1 MRASL
6 LGFLLVTAVMVA
18 PVTADT
24 AMFSFVAPDAAQ
36 PTARGSDGFRFR
48 PNVDIEVTALG
59 YYDHD
64 QNGFPVVFHPVA
76 IYDFAT
82 KAQLAKVSV
91 TTTSPV
97 DGLFRYASIEPLLLA
112 AGQSYVVAGY
122 SPPLNNSN
130 VEIPTEELTTASDI
144 TFEGYRFFS
153 EGTDVNFPDQTFG
166 EPFFGPNL
174 LFRTTSA
181 PQPGDTNS
189 DGRVDLEDLN
199 NVRNS
204 FGQAGDPV
212 LGDTPPFDGQV
223 NLDDLNAV
231 RNNFGTVQAN
241 AVPEP
246 NAGLLAALFAAVLLW
261 PLARRKA
268 ML

>member
-6 LGFLLVTAVMVA
+6 LGFLLVTAVMAA
-18 PVTADT
+18 PVMADT
-24 AMFSFVAPDAAQ
+24 AMFSFVAPDAAL

-97 DGLFRYASIEPLLLA
+97 DGLFRYATIEPLLLA

-122 SPPLNNSN
+122 TSPLNNSN
-130 VEIPTEELTTASDI
+130 VEIPTNALTTACDI

-153 EGTDVNFPDQTFG
+153 EGTDVIFPDQTFG
-166 EPFFGPNL
+166 TPFFGPNL
-174 LFRTTSA
+174 LFQTLSA
-181 PQPGDTNS
+181 AQPGDTNC
-189 DGRVDLEDLN
+189 DDRVDLEDLN
-199 NVRNS
+199 NVRNY
-204 FGQAGDPV
+204 FGLSRPAH
-212 LGDTPPFDGQV
+212 GDTPPFDGQV

-231 RNNFGTVQAN
+231 RNNFGAAQAS

-246 NAGLLAALFAAVLLW
+246 DAGLLAALFAAVLLW